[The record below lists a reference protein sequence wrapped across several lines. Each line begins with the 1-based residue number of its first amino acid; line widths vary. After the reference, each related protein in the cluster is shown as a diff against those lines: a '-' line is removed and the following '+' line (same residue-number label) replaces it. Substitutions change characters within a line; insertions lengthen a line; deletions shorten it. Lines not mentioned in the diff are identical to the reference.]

1 MRTWLYQTLSNDF
14 TLQADLD
21 NRFYQ
26 GESMDS
32 STVEKPFLV
41 YTIGNATDEELSE
54 EPEGPERQFF
64 QIYIHD
70 EGADYTRIDRIV
82 ARVKTLLRNQSDKA
96 SGIINVIYLETS
108 RDLDDSTMNTILRYI
123 RFVAIKEK

>member
-1 MRTWLYQTLSNDF
+1 MRVWLYSRLTGSSALAAYVNG
-14 TLQADLD
+14 
-21 NRFYQ
+21 RIIQ
-26 GESMDS
+26 GESA
-32 STVEKPFLV
+32 EQANILEPFIV

-54 EPEGPERQFF
+54 EPEGPQRQFF

-70 EGADYTRIDRIV
+70 RGGDYSRIDNIV
-82 ARVKTLLRNQSDKA
+82 AIIKTLLRNQSDKA

-108 RDLDDSTMNTILRYI
+108 RDLDDSTMGTILRYI